1 MNTTRLSR
9 LFCIVMIILAILFV
23 VPAMAGQETNKTGK
37 IFVSTSGNDGND
49 GSSGLPVK
57 TLGRAIE
64 LSSDGDIISIAPGLY
79 NTEGDRGIVI
89 DKGITLAGAGPDM
102 TIIDGMNKSQIFI
115 TKNFPPIT
123 FDNLT
128 LTGGSGR
135 WGGAVDIEY
144 GNVRFSHTVIRNSF
158 AESGGGVAIEVGK
171 AEFADSAIT
180 GNSATDDGGGVT
192 VEGSSSANITDSEVS
207 GNSAKFG
214 GGIYLGDGKSRVA
227 VARSKILNNRASGS
241 GGGMY
246 VAVGNASVS
255 CSVMSGNNGGTAGG
269 AAALNYGNARITS
282 SKIVNNT
289 ALYGGS
295 GVMTYT
301 TIGELVAVNDIFY
314 NTENVEG
321 HKRSNMEEIGGGTFS
336 INKTLETS
344 ITGGSYAGGN
354 AWGQPD
360 GNGFS
365 QKCSDADQD
374 GICDSSYQ
382 VVNTLFDNY
391 PLVLGS
397 SALSQ
402 ALDSSLPCRE
412 DIVPDSVTARHLSI
426 SDQVLGSTGIVV
438 PIPVFIPLCAV
449 IFSLFLI
456 RQKRTR

>member
-1 MNTTRLSR
+1 MNTARSCR
-9 LFCIVMIILAILFV
+9 LFYIVMVILAILVV
-23 VPAMAGQETNKTGK
+23 VPVMAGQEINKTGK
-37 IFVSTSGNDGND
+37 IFVSASGNDSND

-57 TLGRAIE
+57 TLGRAVE
-64 LSSDGDIISIAPGLY
+64 LSSDGDVIEIAPGIY

-89 DKGITLAGAGPDM
+89 DKGITFSGAGPDM
-102 TIIDGMNKSQIFI
+102 TIIDGGNTSQIFI
-115 TKNFPPIT
+115 TKNFPPVI
-123 FDNLT
+123 FDNFT

-135 WGGAVDIEY
+135 RGGAVDIEY
-144 GNVRFSHTVIRNSF
+144 GDVRFSRTVIRNNF

-171 AEFADSAIT
+171 AEFVDSAII

-192 VEGSSSANITDSEVS
+192 VEGSSSANITDSELS

-214 GGIYLGDGKSRVA
+214 GGIYLNDGKSRVA
-227 VARSKILNNRASGS
+227 VVRSKIMNNRATGS

-255 CSVMSGNNGGTAGG
+255 CSVLSGNNGGTAGG
-269 AAALNYGNARITS
+269 AAALNFGNARITS

-289 ALYGGS
+289 AMYGGS

-314 NTENVEG
+314 NAKNVEG
-321 HKRSNMEEIGGGTFS
+321 HKRSTMEEIGGGIFS
-336 INKTLETS
+336 MNKTPAIS
-344 ITGGSYAGGN
+344 ITGGSYVGGN

-374 GICDSSYQ
+374 GICDSSYP
-382 VVNTLFDNY
+382 VISTLSDNY
-391 PLVLGS
+391 PLVLNP

-412 DIVPDSVTARHLSI
+412 DIVPDSVTAHHLSM
-426 SDQVLGSTGIVV
+426 SDQVLGSVGIGV
-438 PIPVFIPLCAV
+438 PIPVFIPICAV
-449 IFSLFLI
+449 ILSLFMI
-456 RQKRTR
+456 RQKKTK